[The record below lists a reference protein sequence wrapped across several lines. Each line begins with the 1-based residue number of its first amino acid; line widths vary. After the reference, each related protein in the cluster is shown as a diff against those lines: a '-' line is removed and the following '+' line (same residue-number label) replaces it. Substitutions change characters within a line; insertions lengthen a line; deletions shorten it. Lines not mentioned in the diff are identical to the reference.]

1 MLKGLTTADIDTLRV
16 IVELSENDELTIFP
30 NKMTSD
36 IFFDCCK
43 MGYDTNNYPNDA
55 ELEPVDLYRK
65 FADGRD
71 FGLAKLN
78 LDSPT
83 EFEEWFDKR
92 EWQFGHPWEVCRGG
106 NSTHISLYVDK
117 QASGWR
123 LSLAGKSSGRVAET
137 IRFAIVL
144 YNHNIPFKLWDAK
157 EIFAMVSGMD
167 YIGIVPEGIMA
178 AYCHSCFS
186 KEDCVGDFM
195 NLPLENQ
202 KRIIEAAD
210 WHLAGKTQ

>member
-43 MGYDTNNYPNDA
+43 MGYDANNYPNDA

-92 EWQFGHPWEVCRGG
+92 EWQFGHPWKSAEVV
-106 NSTHISLYVDK
+106 TQHIY
-117 QASGWR
+117 R
-123 LSLAGKSSGRVAET
+123 
-137 IRFAIVL
+137 
-144 YNHNIPFKLWDAK
+144 Y
-157 EIFAMVSGMD
+157 M
-167 YIGIVPEGIMA
+167 
-178 AYCHSCFS
+178 
-186 KEDCVGDFM
+186 
-195 NLPLENQ
+195 
-202 KRIIEAAD
+202 
-210 WHLAGKTQ
+210 